1 MYKIFYI
8 INIMERLHQIFERKS
23 FEQVTKEMMKKN
35 TISLA
40 KELIN
45 ENQDPRNLLS
55 CWLIVKFTKETIG
68 NVKENLNLVKAAND
82 VVNST
87 QEELP
92 NNLNIFT
99 ILFDLWKKK
108 DIVELKDEIF
118 QRYHQ
123 LTVDIMNSP
132 EELKE
137 HLENCK
143 VGLLE
148 QAKKIGGDE
157 LVTKILSYA
166 PVILNLE
173 ELQQQYDNAFWDLFK
188 EEFENQKLDK
198 LYQILEHIKT
208 IYLTLAPSLNVR
220 INDILDVEFIKQ
232 RIENNAYNN
241 VELFNLTNNI
251 FDLLKSLHAPIYDEE
266 LEEFRQSLSP
276 ETMYFPDIM
285 RKITELT
292 RNILAAFLQFKE
304 RTT

>member
-1 MYKIFYI
+1 
-8 INIMERLHQIFERKS
+8 MERLHQIFEKKS

-40 KELIN
+40 KQFIN
-45 ENQDPRNLLS
+45 KDQDPRNLLS
-55 CWLIVKFTKETIG
+55 CWLIVKFPNETIG
-68 NVKENLNLVKAAND
+68 NVKENLNLIKAAND

-92 NNLNIFT
+92 NNLNMFT

-108 DIVELKDEIF
+108 DIVELKEEIF

-157 LVTKILSYA
+157 LVNKILSYA

-208 IYLTLAPSLNVR
+208 IYLTLAPSLKDR
-220 INDILDVEFIKQ
+220 INDILDVQFIKQ
-232 RIENNAYNN
+232 RIEHNAYNN

-251 FDLLKSLHAPIYDEE
+251 FDILKSLHAPVYDDE
-266 LEEFRQSLSP
+266 LEEFRKSLSP

-292 RNILAAFLQFKE
+292 RNIIAALSQLKE

>member
-1 MYKIFYI
+1 
-8 INIMERLHQIFERKS
+8 MERLHQIFEKKS

-35 TISLA
+35 TISFA
-40 KELIN
+40 KQFIN
-45 ENQDPRNLLS
+45 KDQDPRNLLS
-55 CWLIVKFTKETIG
+55 CWLIVKFPNETIG
-68 NVKENLNLVKAAND
+68 NVKENLNLIKAAND

-92 NNLNIFT
+92 NNLNMFT
-99 ILFDLWKKK
+99 MLFDLWKKK
-108 DIVELKDEIF
+108 DIVELKEEIF
-118 QRYHQ
+118 KRYHQ

-157 LVTKILSYA
+157 LVNKILSYA

-208 IYLTLAPSLNVR
+208 IYLTLAPSLKDR
-220 INDILDVEFIKQ
+220 ISDILDVQFIKQ
-232 RIENNAYNN
+232 RIEHNAYNN

-251 FDLLKSLHAPIYDEE
+251 FDILKSLHAPVYDDE
-266 LEEFRQSLSP
+266 LEEFRKSLSP

-292 RNILAAFLQFKE
+292 RNIIAALSQFKE